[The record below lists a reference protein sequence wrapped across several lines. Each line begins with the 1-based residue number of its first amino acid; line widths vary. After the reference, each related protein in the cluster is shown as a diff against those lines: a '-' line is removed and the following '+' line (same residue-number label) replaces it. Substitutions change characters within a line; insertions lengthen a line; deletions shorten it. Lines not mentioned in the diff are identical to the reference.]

1 MERVR
6 RVLPFDFLRL
16 GSILVPR
23 QILPPKYVASKAR
36 NRSTASVCVNDT
48 KAVYYVGV
56 RAGEQGRRS
65 WMDVQYQGNAEL
77 EEAREWFSGLNG
89 Y

>member
-65 WMDVQYQGNAEL
+65 WMRRAQRQVGEMVT
-77 EEAREWFSGLNG
+77 RVKSGVVAVS
-89 Y
+89 